1 MVSFDIFVKGEE
13 VFFQKKRPENRKV
26 LIPLGGEVSFFENIL
41 NNVCRRSLFGVYI
54 KMEKALGGEPFPQ

>member
-26 LIPLGGEVSFFENIL
+26 LIPLGGEVSFFEKIL
-41 NNVCRRSLFGVYI
+41 FFLKIY
-54 KMEKALGGEPFPQ
+54 